1 LQRASVLVGGAFL
14 GGSNQETRERMTFNY
29 KAYRDFI
36 ASKALTAQSAG
47 FKPSALP
54 DRLFSHQRTA
64 VDYALGKGRAAL
76 FLDTG
81 LGKSGCEAVFANE
94 AARETG
100 KSAIILTPLA
110 VAKQMQRECEAFG
123 VEAKVIREDAEI
135 DNSARVFIAN
145 YERLSKLDVSRFGAV
160 VLDESSILKSFMGST
175 KRQLVE
181 LFKDTPYRL
190 AATATPAPNDHM
202 ELGTHAEFLGVMG
215 SMEMLCRWF
224 INDTSTASQDWRLKG
239 HAVDD
244 FWSWVASW
252 ARAASLP
259 SDLGGEDAGF
269 LLPPLKHRL
278 HTVGVDLIDGA
289 ADQGL
294 LFRIPDNS
302 ATTIHAEKQR
312 TLSERVAQAAEIAN
326 ADSGPVIVWCER
338 DDESEALRKAI
349 PDAIEVKGS
358 MDADK
363 KEAALEAF
371 TFGQRRVIVT
381 KPKLAGFGL
390 NWQHARTQVF
400 ASISHSYEQYY
411 QAVRRSWRFGQ
422 TGNVTAHIVIAETEH
437 GIWRNVQRKAAD
449 HDKMKRAMASAMVR
463 AQSERNRKAY
473 ERPQAVA
480 LPAWLKGDNNAA

>member
-1 LQRASVLVGGAFL
+1 
-14 GGSNQETRERMTFNY
+14 MTLNY
-29 KAYRDFI
+29 QAYRDFI
-36 ASKALTAQSAG
+36 ASKGTAATSVG
-47 FKPSALP
+47 FVPASLP
-54 DRLFSHQRTA
+54 DRLFAHQRTA
-64 VDYALGKGRAAL
+64 AEYALGKGRAAL

-81 LGKSGCEAVFANE
+81 LGKSGCEAVFADE

-100 KSAIILTPLA
+100 KPALILTPLA
-110 VAKQMQRECEAFG
+110 VAKQMKRECEAFG
-123 VEAKVIREDAEI
+123 VDAKVIREDADI
-135 DNSARVFIAN
+135 DNSCRVFIAN

-160 VLDESSILKSFMGST
+160 VLDESSILKSFAGAT

-181 LFKDTPYRL
+181 CFKDTPYRL

-259 SDLGGEDAGF
+259 SDLGGDDDGF
-269 LLPPLKHRL
+269 ILPPIKTRL

-289 ADQGL
+289 SDQGL

-302 ATTIHAEKQR
+302 ATTIHDEKKR
-312 TLSERVAQAAEIAN
+312 TLSERVAQAADIAN
-326 ADSGPVIVWCER
+326 AEAGAVIVWCER
-338 DDESEALRKAI
+338 DDESDALRRAI

-371 TFGQRRVIVT
+371 TFGERRVIVT

-411 QAVRRSWRFGQ
+411 QAIRRSWRYGQ
-422 TGNVTAHIVIAETEH
+422 DGQVYVDVVIAETEH

-449 HDKMKRAMASAMVR
+449 HDKMKRAMAKAMIGAQQSRSRKQYTR
-463 AQSERNRKAY
+463 APEI
-473 ERPQAVA
+473 V
-480 LPAWLKGDNNAA
+480 LPKFVGGNNAS